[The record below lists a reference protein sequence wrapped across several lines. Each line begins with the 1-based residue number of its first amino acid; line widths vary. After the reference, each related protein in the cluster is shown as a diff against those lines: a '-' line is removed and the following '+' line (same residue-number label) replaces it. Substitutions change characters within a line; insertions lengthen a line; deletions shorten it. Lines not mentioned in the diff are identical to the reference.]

1 MARHVF
7 QYDRMSPKLG
17 LFLGDPY
24 LVPPLPPRPDEEA
37 GEGGARGGDRPVRAD
52 QAGLTWT
59 YDGAHPDARDNTG
72 RAHRQEEILQR
83 QRNDLIN
90 NPNNNNNNNPNGSN
104 KLNPNANLDKTNF
117 TGLPI
122 VTATATTVPSAPS
135 PASYRR
141 DGTKI

>member
-90 NPNNNNNNNPNGSN
+90 NNNNSNNPNNGSN

-117 TGLPI
+117 TGLPV
-122 VTATATTVPSAPS
+122 VTATATAVPSAPS
-135 PASYRR
+135 QSSYRR